1 MSVFV
6 HSRRFE
12 FFLAM
17 SFPISKSIIVEEP
30 QIIWN

>member
-1 MSVFV
+1 MSVLL

-12 FFLAM
+12 FFLAI
-17 SFPISKSIIVEEP
+17 SSPILKSIIVEEP